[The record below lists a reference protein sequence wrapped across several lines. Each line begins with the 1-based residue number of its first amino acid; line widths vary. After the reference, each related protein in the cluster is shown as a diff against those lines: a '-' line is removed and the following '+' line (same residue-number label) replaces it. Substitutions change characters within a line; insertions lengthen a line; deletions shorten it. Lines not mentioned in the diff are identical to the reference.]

1 MIKYIKFRF
10 LIICFKCI
18 VGSLERV
25 PFRYFFFTH
34 NNKIRKIFVF
44 VLVVC
49 GFPWFVLVFYRIVLL
64 TMKEVSN
71 L

>member
-1 MIKYIKFRF
+1 MKI
-10 LIICFKCI
+10 
-18 VGSLERV
+18 
-25 PFRYFFFTH
+25 FFFA
-34 NNKIRKIFVF
+34 
-44 VLVVC
+44 LVVC